1 MDTIL
6 INSQKFTIN
15 IAEKNY
21 LIYQYCTQR
30 DIELPCFC
38 YNEKLEIAGN
48 CRICLVEI
56 EKMAKLM
63 LACSTKIENGMSIKT
78 NTLRVRKV
86 RKSIIEFLLIN
97 HPLDCPVCD
106 QAGECDLQDITHKF
120 GLHRGRFYE
129 YSKRS
134 IIDKDS
140 YIFLKT
146 ILTRCIHCTRCIR
159 FYKEIEGQ
167 TGFSFLNRGENTE
180 IVLNKV
186 KLLSILSGNV
196 VDICPVGA
204 LTSKIHSFRAR
215 PWEYLKYETIDILD
229 SMCSSICLDIRN
241 NRILR
246 ILPISDSYWNS
257 DWITNITRYF
267 FDGLSIQRLDNAY
280 LNLNKTILSLNWV
293 IIIKIIIKT
302 LLLNLFN
309 NKGLKF
315 IINKFLDLE
324 SCYLLKKINN
334 NFGYLNIF
342 LQKKFY
348 NNFDKHFYFFF
359 NSEFSNLKSFNNFFF
374 LGINLRIVMPLLN
387 SLLRQL
393 IKKKFVKIFTIG
405 NIISDI
411 SFNIINLGNNF
422 LSFIFLLEQ
431 KSKFNLYYF
440 YSSFFLSNFK
450 KFIKGFIKY
459 KAILIGEN
467 FFFFKQA
474 YKIISKFISTFN
486 YKLNMIYVLF
496 VYISKLHYQE
506 LNLKNNTFLNN
517 KFFYNLDFEY
527 NIKKKKSD
535 FSIIQ
540 TTNFFNSISFY
551 NLIIPTS
558 NFFEYKG
565 LYINLAGRFKKKYA
579 MYQFNNNLKSNEEI
593 FRFIYLNQL
602 NFKFNW
608 TLIFKFFSNLF
619 SINWDYFEIFYFQN
633 IYFKY
638 FENKEKI
645 FNYSITFYNYL
656 FFDFTIN
663 IYKMHSLYKFSL
675 ILQQAYYNL
684 QNYIIVCE
692 IA

>member
-1 MDTIL
+1 
-6 INSQKFTIN
+6 
-15 IAEKNY
+15 
-21 LIYQYCTQR
+21 
-30 DIELPCFC
+30 
-38 YNEKLEIAGN
+38 
-48 CRICLVEI
+48 
-56 EKMAKLM
+56 
-63 LACSTKIENGMSIKT
+63 
-78 NTLRVRKV
+78 
-86 RKSIIEFLLIN
+86 
-97 HPLDCPVCD
+97 
-106 QAGECDLQDITHKF
+106 
-120 GLHRGRFYE
+120 
-129 YSKRS
+129 
-134 IIDKDS
+134 
-140 YIFLKT
+140 
-146 ILTRCIHCTRCIR
+146 
-159 FYKEIEGQ
+159 
-167 TGFSFLNRGENTE
+167 
-180 IVLNKV
+180 
-186 KLLSILSGNV
+186 
-196 VDICPVGA
+196 
-204 LTSKIHSFRAR
+204 
-215 PWEYLKYETIDILD
+215 
-229 SMCSSICLDIRN
+229 
-241 NRILR
+241 
-246 ILPISDSYWNS
+246 
-257 DWITNITRYF
+257 
-267 FDGLSIQRLDNAY
+267 
-280 LNLNKTILSLNWV
+280 LNWV

-602 NFKFNW
+602 NFKFN
-608 TLIFKFFSNLF
+608 
-619 SINWDYFEIFYFQN
+619 
-633 IYFKY
+633 
-638 FENKEKI
+638 
-645 FNYSITFYNYL
+645 
-656 FFDFTIN
+656 
-663 IYKMHSLYKFSL
+663 
-675 ILQQAYYNL
+675 
-684 QNYIIVCE
+684 
-692 IA
+692 